1 MITRALAAITIA
13 LFASPAFAQSCD
25 APAAEFT
32 AELAA
37 RCQFRP
43 AISSNSVANPNAPT
57 DTATILNT
65 TGGVTATFA
74 AGLLTHTLNNY
85 PTQARISTGN
95 AAGVTGVDFNPAGTT
110 LFAVVNGSATIT
122 RSFGVIDRTTGV
134 YTANAS
140 FTGVVATDNIADITI
155 NPNTGAGFLVTNAGT
170 PPTATA
176 NLYRLDTA
184 TGIATLVGP
193 ISTTNF
199 VTGIAANCAG
209 QVFAHDIVSDSLLS
223 VNTTTGAGTVIGAT
237 GYNANFS
244 QGMDFDNGTN
254 TLYGWALGGAAAAF
268 TYQYG
273 SFNLTTGALSN
284 DASIPASQV
293 KGAIPTACPA
303 AGAPSITP
311 ATAAGAVSFV
321 LPATRS
327 FVFNNAAAATASG
340 TVSCAIAGAGF
351 SVTPTTTQTVA
362 AGASATFTV
371 SATGAGTGILTCAVQ
386 GIAPPVVYNLVAGL
400 PVVLV
405 PTPTLSLWSAL
416 ALLMGLGLFGALT
429 VRRFN

>member
-1 MITRALAAITIA
+1 MVLRILTAVTATLIA
-13 LFASPAFAQSCD
+13 SSAFAQSCD
-25 APAAEFT
+25 APATEFT

-43 AISSNSVANPNAPT
+43 AAASNSLANPNAPT

-65 TGGVTATFA
+65 TAAVTTTFA

-85 PTQARISTGN
+85 PTQTRISTGN
-95 AAGVTGVDFNPAGTT
+95 VAGVTGVDFNPAGTS

-122 RSFGVIDRTTGV
+122 RSFGVIDRATGV
-134 YTANAS
+134 YTANAA
-140 FTGVVATDNIADITI
+140 FTGVAAADAIADITI
-155 NPNTGAGFLVTNAGT
+155 NPSTGAGFLVTNVGT

-184 TGIATLVGP
+184 TGVATLVGP

-223 VNTTTGAGTVIGAT
+223 VNTTTGVGTVIGAT

-254 TLYGWALGGAAAAF
+254 TLYGWALGGATGAF

-273 SFNLTTGALSN
+273 TFNLTTGALSN

-293 KGAIPTACPA
+293 KGAIPTLCAGTSPSISPA
-303 AGAPSITP
+303 TPAGAI
-311 ATAAGAVSFV
+311 SFT
-321 LPATRS
+321 LPATRA
-327 FVFNNAAAATASG
+327 FVFNNAAGAGAG
-340 TVSCAIAGAGF
+340 TVSCTIAGAGF
-351 SVTPTTTQTVA
+351 SVTPTTTQTIA
-362 AGASATFTV
+362 AGAAATFTV
-371 SATGAGTGILTCAVQ
+371 SATGAGTGALSCTVQ
-386 GIAPPVVYNLVAGL
+386 GVAQPVVYNLTAIAAIVA
-400 PVVLV
+400 V
-405 PTPTLSLWSAL
+405 PAPALSVWSTL
-416 ALLMGLGLFGALT
+416 ALLLGLGLFGAVA
-429 VRRFN
+429 VRRFS

>member
-1 MITRALAAITIA
+1 MTFRSLATIFAA
-13 LFASPAFAQSCD
+13 LFASSAFAQSCN
-25 APAAEFT
+25 APVTELT
-32 AELAA
+32 PELAA
-37 RCQFRP
+37 RCQFQP
-43 AISSNSVANPNAPT
+43 AISSNSIANANAPT

-74 AGLLTHTLNNY
+74 AGLLTHVLNNY
-85 PTQARISTGN
+85 PTQTRISTGN
-95 AAGVTGVDFNPAGTT
+95 TAGVTGVDFNPAGTT

-122 RSFGVIDRTTGV
+122 RSFGVIDRATGV

-140 FTGVVATDNIADITI
+140 FTGVAATDAIADITI
-155 NPNTGAGFLVTNAGT
+155 NPSSGTGFLVTNAGT

-184 TGIATLVGP
+184 TGVATLVGP

-209 QVFAHDIVSDSLLS
+209 QIFAHDIVSDSLLS
-223 VNTTTGAGTVIGAT
+223 VNATTGIGTVIGAT

-254 TLYGWALGGAAAAF
+254 TLYGWALGGATGAF
-268 TYQYG
+268 TFQYG
-273 SFNLTTGALSN
+273 SFNLTTGVLSN
-284 DASIPASQV
+284 DASLPASQV
-293 KGAIPTACPA
+293 KGAISTTC
-303 AGAPSITP
+303 GAPAITP
-311 ATAAGAVSFV
+311 VTPAGAVSFT

-327 FVFNNAAAATASG
+327 FVFNNAAAATAPG
-340 TVSCAIAGAGF
+340 TVSCTIAGAGF
-351 SVTPTTTQTVA
+351 SVAPTTTQTIA

-371 SATGAGTGILTCAVQ
+371 SATAAGAGTLTCTIQ
-386 GIAPPVVYNLVAGL
+386 GVAQPIVYNLTAGA

-405 PTPTLSLWSAL
+405 PTPTLSLWSTL

-429 VRRFN
+429 VRRFS

>member
-1 MITRALAAITIA
+1 MTFRSLATIFAA
-13 LFASPAFAQSCD
+13 LFASSAFAQSCN
-25 APAAEFT
+25 APAT
-32 AELAA
+32 DLTPELAA
-37 RCQFRP
+37 RCQFQP
-43 AISSNSVANPNAPT
+43 AVSSNSITNPNAPT

-65 TGGVTATFA
+65 TGAVTATFA
-74 AGLLTHTLNNY
+74 AGLLTHVLNNY
-85 PTQARISTGN
+85 PTQTRISTGN
-95 AAGVTGVDFNPAGTT
+95 TAGVTGVDFNPAGTT
-110 LFAVVNGSATIT
+110 LFAVVNGNATIT

-134 YTANAS
+134 YTANAA
-140 FTGVVATDNIADITI
+140 FTGVVATDNIADMTI
-155 NPNTGAGFLVTNAGT
+155 NPSSGVGFLVTNTGT

-184 TGIATLVGP
+184 TGVATLVGP
-193 ISTTNF
+193 ISATNF

-223 VNTTTGAGTVIGAT
+223 VNTTTGLGTVIGAT

-273 SFNLTTGALSN
+273 SFNLTTGVLSN
-284 DASIPASQV
+284 DASTPASQV

-303 AGAPSITP
+303 VGAPTITP
-311 ATAAGAVSFV
+311 ATAAGAVSFT
-321 LPATRS
+321 LPATRP
-327 FVFNNAAAATASG
+327 FVFNNAAAATAPG
-340 TVSCAIAGAGF
+340 TVSCIIAGAGF
-351 SVTPTTTQTVA
+351 SVVPTTTQTIA

-371 SATGAGTGILTCAVQ
+371 SATAAGTGTLTCTIQ
-386 GIAPPVVYNLVAGL
+386 GVAQPVVYNLTAGA
-400 PVVLV
+400 PVVLI
-405 PTPTLSLWSAL
+405 PTPTLSLWSTL

-429 VRRFN
+429 VRRFS